1 MSDTETTAPKS
12 AASALARKEVRAI
25 EAQAAALLLRSPNLS
40 VSDVM
45 ELLDL
50 GDQDFK
56 EIAQCSPAVARLL
69 EARRLGQLD
78 ALCERRDQARTLRN
92 CLTCDEEYMP
102 YAGSRY
108 CSDTCARLALV
119 RTRNGTKGPR

>member
-1 MSDTETTAPKS
+1 MDLE
-12 AASALARKEVRAI
+12 E
-25 EAQAAALLLRSPNLS
+25 QAAALLLRSPNLS

-50 GDQDFK
+50 GDTQFK
-56 EIAQCSPAVARLL
+56 QIADRNPAVARLL
-69 EARRLGQLD
+69 EARRRGELGE
-78 ALCERRDQARTLRN
+78 LCQRRDQELQLRT
-92 CLTCDEEYMP
+92 CLTCAEEFLP

-119 RTRNGTKGPR
+119 RSRTGPKAPPSQR